1 MVKERH
7 VKPHR
12 YHLKMAEIE
21 EEFIMPLTPEVLASL
36 VPRPVKVVKGSEP

>member
-1 MVKERH
+1 MVKEWH
-7 VKPHR
+7 VKPHC

-21 EEFIMPLTPEVLASL
+21 EAFIMPLTPEVLAGL